1 MTSSK
6 PQDPFF
12 KSLGAL
18 AEDTD
23 QLPDSEDEKGG
34 DAAKK
39 PDGTTTADDGDEDR
53 PMQEIESLCMN
64 CGQQGTTRMLLTT
77 IPYFREVII
86 MSFRCEFCG
95 DSNNEVMPA
104 GQIRDQGTLYTA
116 KILKREDLSRQIV
129 KSPTATVI
137 LPEFELTIPPKR
149 GQLTTVEGLIR
160 TVINDLATDQ
170 PLRKIQDPPT
180 YDKIETLLASLHSSL
195 LDDAEGEPV
204 SVTKEGSRIPES
216 DPVPNPFTVKLDDP
230 AGNSWIEFIG
240 GSMAHDSKWNMR
252 QYNRTRE
259 QNVLLGLAQ
268 VDDEADE
275 EVVRQRRG
283 ELPKE
288 AIEALQKAHAHGGVG
303 GDGVDDE
310 IPTLKNEEI
319 YIFPGICS
327 SCSAPLDTMMK
338 RVSIPYFQDIFI
350 MSTNCDKCGYRDNEV
365 KSGGAISEKG
375 KKITLKV
382 EDTEDLARDVL
393 KASDL
398 SPFPVYVSDAYSE
411 SCGLQIPEIDLVL
424 HPGTLGGRFS
434 TLEGL
439 LTQVHEELSEKA
451 FATGDARDATQGSS
465 EFEVFLGRLKD
476 VMTASIPFTVILDD
490 PLANSYLQNLYAPDP
505 DPNMTTETYERTWDQ
520 NEELGLNDMK
530 VEGYEEEHAAGVA
543 AEKAAAAKVGPT
555 TAT

>member
-1 MTSSK
+1 MASSK

-23 QLPDSEDEKGG
+23 QLPDSDDEK
-34 DAAKK
+34 DKAAGVNA
-39 PDGTTTADDGDEDR
+39 DGKATEEVEDDR
-53 PMQEIESLCMN
+53 PMQEIESLCMH
-64 CGQQGTTRMLLTT
+64 CGQQGVTRMLLTN

-95 DSNNEVMPA
+95 ESNNEVMPA
-104 GQIRDQGTLYTA
+104 GQIKDQGTLYTA
-116 KILKREDLSRQIV
+116 KVLKREDLSRQIV

-160 TVINDLATDQ
+160 TVIEDLSTEQ

-180 YDKIETLLASLHSSL
+180 YAKIETLLSSLHASL

-204 SVTKEGSRIPES
+204 SVTKEGGKISES
-216 DPVPNPFTVKLDDP
+216 EPVPNPFTVKLDDP
-230 AGNSWIEFIG
+230 AGNSWIEFLG

-252 QYNRTRE
+252 QYHRTRE
-259 QNVLLGLAQ
+259 QNVMLGLAQ
-268 VDDEADE
+268 ADDQANEEYEAATANAKTH
-275 EVVRQRRG
+275 RRDD
-283 ELPKE
+283 LPKE
-288 AIEALQKAHAHGGVG
+288 AIQALQKAHAG
-303 GDGVDDE
+303 GDDDDDE

-319 YIFPGICS
+319 YIFPGFCS

-338 RVSIPYFQDIFI
+338 RVTIPYFQDIFI

-382 EDTEDLARDVL
+382 EDIEDLARDVL
-393 KASDL
+393 K
-398 SPFPVYVSDAYSE
+398 SE
-411 SCGLQIPEIDLVL
+411 SCGLEIPEIDLVL
-424 HPGTLGGRFS
+424 QPGTLGGRFS

-451 FATGDARDATQGSS
+451 FATGDAKDATQGSS
-465 EFEVFLGRLKD
+465 EFEVFLGRLKE
-476 VMTASIPFTVILDD
+476 VMTASIPFTVILND
-490 PLANSYLQNLYAPDP
+490 PLSNSYLQNIYAPDP
-505 DPNMTTETYERTWDQ
+505 DPNMTTETYERTWEQ

-530 VEGYEEEHAAGVA
+530 VEGYEEDHAAEVA
-543 AEKAAAAKVGPT
+543 AEKAEAEAVAQAVRDAKAASA
-555 TAT
+555 TAV